1 MSNRDD
7 KHWTERSAGSYQ
19 FMVAFDFVNQLD
31 EQLAERGL
39 RRSDLAN
46 KLGVTQGRVSQI
58 FNNPRGLNLQTIIRL
73 ARATGLKVSVV
84 TYDDHDP
91 DNTRGPIESRVFR
104 LCWERAGRPREA
116 WDLLEANREPQ
127 TSVAHEP
134 TVWSQDVGHEVFSLR
149 IPGLKLEEA
158 QEGPIRWGGDLL
170 LFPTQEPAAREG
182 EDHFA
187 LAS

>member
-1 MSNRDD
+1 MSNRND

-31 EQLAERGL
+31 EQLEERGL
-39 RRSDLAN
+39 RRSDLAA

-73 ARATGLKVSVV
+73 ARAAGLKVSVV

-91 DNTRGPIESRVFR
+91 ENARGPIESRVFR

-116 WDLLEANREPQ
+116 WDLLEERGSRTLPNSEPTWLGEVEEAVCRLFVLPPASYDPQ
-127 TSVAHEP
+127 TVITFRRTIRPLVEKPKS
-134 TVWSQDVGHEVFSLR
+134 TVKGS
-149 IPGLKLEEA
+149 EE
-158 QEGPIRWGGDLL
+158 GY
-170 LFPTQEPAAREG
+170 
-182 EDHFA
+182 A
-187 LAS
+187 LAG